1 MEPSTTSNKSN
12 GEILSRSDHD
22 ESLINFTKTVLNL
35 ENSSNSV
42 SSGDSAV
49 MSSPE
54 RDLWQSQ
61 SCSEDQVDDRFEG
74 ILYKTYITSCMT
86 KLKFISVAFFKCF
99 YDKMKADYHLD
110 IINPENNPVSTC
122 LTHVRGLKCEML
134 IDRDSKSVKVSG
146 VGHRMW
152 RKEYFPRV
160 STSLF
165 KRYVQENDSQFCGE
179 EITNSVS
186 EEKKEEHNGS
196 RYHQVQPESVALSTT
211 DFPMFTSTP
220 IVQRT
225 DSRSEQSS
233 AQNSTYSE
241 CLLSIV
247 NMIRR
252 METELK
258 EIKQNVVSSMERKID
273 ELKASL
279 LVLFEQ
285 SAKKEKSFSAVLQE
299 VSHGSRDVD
308 EGFCNDTA
316 SSHVL
321 GTSQTHPKTLFQ
333 KENLTET
340 VHVNPNDV
348 TQADAMQP
356 KTTPMQPEARHKTPV
371 QQVPVRIT
379 TRDTTRQTQSSRPVT
394 SQCQTDK
401 TLLIGDSLLNP
412 VNTKGLIRGTHKHAR
427 SGATISDITNDISFY
442 DVKAFSNIIISVGGN
457 DASQKTEEELFEEKY
472 DQLISLIK
480 TSSPKT
486 TVYICKIVPR
496 GDVDVSSLNTCIE
509 RLGLHWQKHDVIC
522 ISKTSDYFCG
532 KNRVPTERY
541 YSIDGIHLSRSGVKR
556 LLDAINSTVK
566 IVDKYEMCVFSKPGN
581 QRNTGNYHIR
591 TNSGQEQRRGRQGSR
606 YGERR
611 HANKRCYACR
621 MMGHISSECW
631 N

>member
-1 MEPSTTSNKSN
+1 
-12 GEILSRSDHD
+12 
-22 ESLINFTKTVLNL
+22 
-35 ENSSNSV
+35 
-42 SSGDSAV
+42 
-49 MSSPE
+49 
-54 RDLWQSQ
+54 
-61 SCSEDQVDDRFEG
+61 
-74 ILYKTYITSCMT
+74 
-86 KLKFISVAFFKCF
+86 
-99 YDKMKADYHLD
+99 
-110 IINPENNPVSTC
+110 
-122 LTHVRGLKCEML
+122 
-134 IDRDSKSVKVSG
+134 
-146 VGHRMW
+146 
-152 RKEYFPRV
+152 
-160 STSLF
+160 
-165 KRYVQENDSQFCGE
+165 
-179 EITNSVS
+179 
-186 EEKKEEHNGS
+186 
-196 RYHQVQPESVALSTT
+196 
-211 DFPMFTSTP
+211 
-220 IVQRT
+220 
-225 DSRSEQSS
+225 
-233 AQNSTYSE
+233 
-241 CLLSIV
+241 
-247 NMIRR
+247 MIRR

-348 TQADAMQP
+348 TQPDAMQP

-394 SQCQTDK
+394 SQRQTDK

-541 YSIDGIHLSRSGVKR
+541 YSTDKIHLSRSGVKR

-611 HANKRCYACR
+611 HVNKRCYACR

-631 N
+631 NWGLGITARTEKGTPLLSSNSYDILNDLCNQCNSLNCACNYDSCIIHNSTTSFTSEDSKIINEQSSGHCVKATRRKHTLNSSFVGQQVINNNISSNVNDQLQSVNDIISSHSSNSDFLNFELTAKGLNFAHLNVQGLCGQNMSKFSQLKTMLKGHI